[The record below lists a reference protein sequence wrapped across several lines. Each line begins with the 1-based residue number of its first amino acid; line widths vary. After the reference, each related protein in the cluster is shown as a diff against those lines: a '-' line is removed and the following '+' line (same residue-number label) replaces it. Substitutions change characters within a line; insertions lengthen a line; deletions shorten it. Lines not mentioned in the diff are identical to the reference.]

1 MSVDFTFAQVGPSQP
16 LYELMVNI
24 ESHMEKIGFKKS
36 GSVYKVELDE
46 RGVYDEIEEYVILG
60 KKFSDSKDDL
70 QNWKGLS
77 VEFNSIEYTVYLLIC
92 NYNDQYL
99 NSFIEISGNVIN
111 KLISEHEADNFMRL
125 VSVIAMCINSQG
137 GFGTFE
143 LPFEPV
149 PPEKI
154 VPYIFSNPEGVPS
167 LLGLIPYGIA
177 DEVEVR
183 NMASTEFKVRISTLG
198 FYFLEHGDFNS

>member
-1 MSVDFTFAQVGPSQP
+1 MSVDFTFAQAGPSQP

-24 ESHMEKIGFKKS
+24 ESQLEKIGFKKS

-46 RGVYDEIEEYVILG
+46 RGVFEENGEYVILG

-70 QNWKGLS
+70 QNWGGLS
-77 VEFNSIEYTVYLLIC
+77 VEFNCMEYTVYLLIS
-92 NYNDQYL
+92 NYNNQYI
-99 NSFIEISGNVIN
+99 NSFIEVSGKVID
-111 KLISEHEADNFMRL
+111 KLISEDEIGSFVRL
-125 VSVIAMCINSQG
+125 ASVIAVNIKSQG

-149 PPEKI
+149 PPKKI
-154 VPYIFSNPEGVPS
+154 IPYIFSNPEGVPS
-167 LLGLIPYGIA
+167 LLGIIPYGVA

-183 NMASTEFKVRISTLG
+183 KMASDEFKVLISTLG
-198 FYFLEHGDFNS
+198 FYFLEHRDFRT